1 MKKILVIEDEKILL
15 DVLQKKLIQEGYDVA
30 IAEDGEEGV
39 RKMRQVEP
47 DLVLL
52 DMMMPK
58 KDGYEVLTDISQDE
72 KLKTIP
78 VIIISN
84 SGQPVEIDRA
94 LALGAKDYLIK
105 ADFGIDEVIE
115 KVKKLFGESET
126 GVARNKEAVYKK
138 NDKLKEKKVIP
149 SGEKILI
156 VEDDH
161 FLRELISKKMEKEGF
176 EVTEASDGEEAFRK
190 IEKNRPSLILLD
202 LILPGIHGFEILRKI
217 KEENSTKGIPVIIL
231 TNLGQRDEVEQGIN
245 LGAEDFLVKAH
256 HTIDEII
263 DKVRKVLKDQKNKK

>member
-1 MKKILVIEDEKILL
+1 MKKILVIEDEKTLL
-15 DVLQKKLIQEGYDVA
+15 DILQKKLTQEGYEVA
-30 IAEDGEEGV
+30 IVEDGEEGMK
-39 RKMRQVEP
+39 KMRQVKP

-58 KDGYEVLTDISQDE
+58 KDGYEVLTDMSQDE

-126 GVARNKEAVYKK
+126 GAVRNKEAVYKK